1 MTLFK
6 PFSFAAI
13 FLATALAGT
22 ACAAQ
27 SENPAAR
34 SELNSELFYQLLI
47 GEISA
52 QNGDAASG
60 YALMLDAARKTNA
73 PRLYERAVEL
83 ALTARSG
90 ESALVAAQAWA
101 RAYPASQDAGRYVL
115 QILIGLNKI
124 AETQD
129 AIKRQ
134 LAALAPPEQAI
145 AINQLPRYF
154 ARLADKKQATAV
166 VEQALAGELTVATTG
181 AQAWSAIGS
190 MRLMNNDRD
199 GALQAARRGAA
210 LNAKA
215 DEPVLLAL
223 ALMDLKTAEAEP
235 IVLGYLQGNAPAPAL
250 RMAYARRLL
259 DAQRFAPAYAQML
272 TLTAQAPEFA
282 DGWLVRGSL
291 EFQDKKLPDA
301 ATSLQKYVS
310 LGATAPD
317 AQARDQERGLVQAYL
332 LLSQISEQGGKLD
345 EAQAYLKRID
355 SPQDALRVQTRR
367 ANILAQQGKMVE
379 ARALLQATPELQ
391 AEDARLK
398 ITAEA
403 QLLRDNKQYAA
414 AYEVLAQAIQ
424 RFPAEPDL
432 QYDQAMVAEKLGKT
446 AEMELLLRQVI
457 AAKPDYHHAY
467 NALGYSLA
475 DRNVQLAEA
484 RALVVKALSFAP
496 NDPYILDSL
505 GWVEFRSGNLD
516 EALRILRGAYQAR
529 PDAEISAHLGEV
541 LWTMNRK
548 DEARTTWKEGMALNP
563 SNETLL
569 ETQKRLNKP

>member
-1 MTLFK
+1 MTLSK
-6 PFSFAAI
+6 PLTLSAI
-13 FLATALAGT
+13 FLTMALGGAP
-22 ACAAQ
+22 CHAQ
-27 SENPAAR
+27 TENAVTR
-34 SELNSELFYQLLI
+34 SELGSELFYQLLV

-52 QNGDAASG
+52 QSGDAASA

-73 PRLYERAVEL
+73 PQLYERAVEL

-101 RAYPASQDAGRYVL
+101 RAEPASQDASRYVL

-124 AETQD
+124 AETQE

-134 LAALAPPEQAI
+134 LAALAPAQRVV

-154 ARLADKKQATAV
+154 ARLPEKKQAAAA
-166 VEQALAGELTVATTG
+166 VEQALAGELSSPVTG
-181 AQAWSAIGS
+181 ASAWAAIGS
-190 MRLMNNDRD
+190 MRLMNNNRE
-199 GALQAARRGAA
+199 GALDAARRGAG

-215 DEPVLLAL
+215 EEPVLLAL
-223 ALMDLKTAEAEP
+223 GLMDLKVAAAES
-235 IVLGYLQGNAPAPAL
+235 IVLGYLNGSKPTPAVRL
-250 RMAYARRLL
+250 AYARRLL
-259 DAQRFAPAYAQML
+259 DAQRFEPAYTQMTL
-272 TLTAQAPEFA
+272 LTAQAPEFA

-291 EFQDKKLPDA
+291 EFQDKKLVSA
-301 ATSLQKYVS
+301 RESLLKYVALS
-310 LGATAPD
+310 ATGPD

-332 LLSQISEQGGKLD
+332 LLSQIAEQGGKLE
-345 EAQAYLKRID
+345 EAQDYLKRID

-367 ANILAQQGKMVE
+367 ATILAHQGKMNE
-379 ARALLQATPELQ
+379 ARALLRATPELQ
-391 AEDARLK
+391 ADDARMKL
-398 ITAEA
+398 TAES

-414 AYEVLAQAIQ
+414 AYEVLAQAIK

-446 AEMELLLRQVI
+446 AEMEQLLRQVI
-457 AAKPDYHHAY
+457 ATKPDYHHAY

-475 DRNVQLAEA
+475 DRNVQLTEA

-505 GWVEFRSGNLD
+505 GWVEFRSGNLE
-516 EALRILRGAYQAR
+516 EALRILRSAYQAR

-541 LWTMNRK
+541 LWALGRK
-548 DEARTTWKEGMALNP
+548 DEARATWKEGMALNAE
-563 SNETLL
+563 NETLL